1 MEKEGKGQGKLP
13 PYFLRL
19 TPKGHRTC
27 NTRTEG
33 LSDFSFSQRTFTTS
47 YDPYQRA
54 DSINFMS

>member
-1 MEKEGKGQGKLP
+1 MEKERKGQGKLP
-13 PYFLRL
+13 PYFPRW
-19 TPKGHRTC
+19 TPEGHRMC

-33 LSDFSFSQRTFTTS
+33 LSDFSFSQKTFTTS